1 MSTLDSKPFEFAH
14 TDRFCMC
21 VVHWNASSSKKQHPP
36 RCDRVWSS
44 ITSPFP
50 AQLMYKYI
58 KAQFHVLI
66 QWHSVFPQLVKLRL
80 WSKLKRRRA
89 LLPSLS
95 SLNEARMRVVYLE
108 RFCNKFSYLFWF
120 TWHQQPKGYFV
131 EGLQHSAKLFHIG
144 ESRCI
149 CCVLS
154 WIFIFVVQDSNAQ
167 DEDTWLPVR
176 HPMAVGWM
184 VLSRFVNGQ
193 QKHHQ
198 QRKVKIHL
206 CLVHGRSI
214 PIVHL

>member
-1 MSTLDSKPFEFAH
+1 
-14 TDRFCMC
+14 MC
-21 VVHWNASSSKKQHPP
+21 WVSG
-36 RCDRVWSS
+36 
-44 ITSPFP
+44 ILF
-50 AQLMYKYI
+50 
-58 KAQFHVLI
+58 
-66 QWHSVFPQLVKLRL
+66 
-80 WSKLKRRRA
+80 
-89 LLPSLS
+89 SLS
-95 SLNEARMRVVYLE
+95 WWSWGYGQSWSGGVPFCPRYPHWMRQLRMRVVYLE

-120 TWHQQPKGYFV
+120 TWHHQPKGYFV

-154 WIFIFVVQDSNAQ
+154 WIFIFLVQDSNAQ

-184 VLSRFVNGQ
+184 VLSHFVIGQ